1 MTARLPAATA
11 AADQERLRVAF
22 EQVADR
28 TLDFDFSVWY
38 WGDAIAI
45 DGLLDAAELLD
56 ADRFADAA
64 NAHANRWIRRVL
76 TAGCTWVDH
85 LAPGWAIL
93 RLGRRCDDERH
104 FEAVRVLAEFL
115 ADAPRSRR
123 LGVPLR
129 RPDIFADRNLT
140 VVDSMYNEGSLFTY
154 MADETGEEHYLDWGR
169 DVLEPMTA
177 ALLDS
182 ESGFF
187 RQAVDLATGRKLGL
201 GWGRGTGWAL
211 LGILDAL
218 EFIPPTRPEHQRL
231 AHVVRTVSEQ
241 LLALQDASGY
251 WHTLLHNRNS
261 YLETSTAAFFAAV
274 FDKGTRLGLLDRRQV
289 GEAADR
295 ALAALLAR
303 IDDSGWVF
311 GVSADSLPDEERA
324 YLPLPMGSNEW
335 GQGCAMRAL
344 AERIRLVAHQ
354 TPRFEVGPRFS

>member
-1 MTARLPAATA
+1 VTTRLPDTATA
-11 AADQERLRVAF
+11 VDEERLRVAF

-45 DGLLDAAELLD
+45 DGLLEAAELLD
-56 ADRFADAA
+56 ADRFANAA
-64 NAHANRWIRRVL
+64 DTYAKRWIRRVL

-93 RLGRRCDDERH
+93 RLGRRCDDERYL
-104 FEAVRVLAEFL
+104 EAVRVLAEFL

-129 RPDIFADRNLT
+129 RPDIFGDRNLT
-140 VVDSMYNEGSLFTY
+140 VVDSMYNEGSLFTHI
-154 MADETGEEHYLDWGR
+154 AEVTGEERYLDWGR

-182 ESGFF
+182 ESGLF

-218 EFIPPTRPEHQRL
+218 EFIPPTRPERQRL

-241 LLALQDASGY
+241 LLVLQDAGGY
-251 WHTLLHNRNS
+251 WHTILQNRNS

-274 FDKGTRLGLLDRRQV
+274 FDKGTRLGVLDRREV
-289 GEAADR
+289 GEASDR
-295 ALAALLAR
+295 ALAALLER
-303 IDDSGWVF
+303 IDDSGSVF
-311 GVSADSLPDEERA
+311 GVSADSLPADEQA

-344 AERIRLVAHQ
+344 AERIRLVSHQ
-354 TPRFEVGPRFS
+354 KTGV